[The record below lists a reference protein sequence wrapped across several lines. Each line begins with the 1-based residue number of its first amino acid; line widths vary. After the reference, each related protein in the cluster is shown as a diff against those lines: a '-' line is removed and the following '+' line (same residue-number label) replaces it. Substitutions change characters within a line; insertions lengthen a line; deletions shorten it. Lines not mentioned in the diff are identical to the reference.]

1 MMTWMSR
8 ITLFLAIRG
17 DAQILEYLSEEYS
30 TRCLVKATDKESVFA
45 GRGSTGKS
53 ST

>member
-8 ITLFLAIRG
+8 ITLFLDIRG

-30 TRCLVKATDKESVFA
+30 TRCLVKATDKESGFA
-45 GRGSTGKS
+45 ERGSNGKP